1 MEILFYMSLVAPLI
15 LALWAIFTPKNFAR
29 KYLQINRFAYLA
41 LAILAG
47 FFYIKGITID
57 TTFFTIDKINIV
69 FYSIIFFLSFLISAY
84 AVSYFGTEIDHK
96 EIGRGR
102 LKQYNMMINF
112 FILAM
117 LFVAVSKNLMVMW
130 IALEATTIFTT
141 FLISF
146 YGTKSSWEAAWKYVI
161 LCWIWVT
168 IGLLG
173 LFMMMMAWVH
183 NLDFTA
189 ITKEAV
195 INKNLLELAFVFIL
209 VWFGTKVW
217 FFPLNSWLP
226 DAHGKW
232 STPISAFMSSI
243 LLPLAFYMIIR
254 SQAIIDFHLNSD
266 FTSKMMIF
274 FALVT
279 IVYSGFVMI
288 IQHHYK
294 RALAYSSS
302 ENMWIIAFSWA
313 LGWLGA
319 PLAQM
324 FSLLHV
330 VGHSFLK
337 TASFMSAWNILLH
350 THTGQFEKIGE
361 IAKYM
366 RNSSI
371 LLVISLFML
380 VGLPPSPLFISELGI
395 IWQAYL
401 VNPLY
406 ALVFVVWIVL
416 AFTGL
421 LYNFSGLFAK
431 KENTDN
437 LKKIDKDFKIGCM
450 HMPII
455 MALVLAIVVS
465 VVFVM
470 NFRF

>member
-1 MEILFYMSLVAPLI
+1 MEILFYITLIVPLI
-15 LALWAIFTPKNFAR
+15 LTLWAIFTSKDFAR
-29 KYLQINRFAYLA
+29 KYLQINKFTYLI
-41 LAILAG
+41 LAIIAIY
-47 FFYIKGITID
+47 FWIKWE
-57 TTFFTIDKINIV
+57 KINTSFFIIDNINII
-69 FYSIIFFLSFLISAY
+69 FYSIIFILSFLISSY
-84 AVSYFGTEIDHK
+84 AISYFWTEIEHK
-96 EIGRGR
+96 TIGRWR
-102 LKQYNMMINF
+102 LKQYNMMINL
-112 FILAM
+112 FIFSM
-117 LFVAVSKNLMVMW
+117 LFVAVSKNLMLMW

-173 LFMMMMAWVH
+173 LFMMMLAWVH
-183 NLDFTA
+183 NLDYTT
-189 ITKEAV
+189 ITKETV
-195 INKNLLELAFVFIL
+195 INKNLLELAFAFIL

-243 LLPLAFYMIIR
+243 LLPLAFYMITR
-254 SQAIIDFHLNSD
+254 SQAIIDFYLDSD

-274 FALVT
+274 FAIVT
-279 IVYSGFVMI
+279 ILYSGIVMI

-294 RALAYSSS
+294 RTLAYSSS

-324 FSLLHV
+324 FSLLHI

-337 TASFMSAWNILLH
+337 TASFMSAWNILLY
-350 THTGQFEKIGE
+350 THTWQFDKIWE
-361 IAKYM
+361 ITKYM

-380 VGLPPSPLFISELGI
+380 VGLPPSPLFISEVGI
-395 IWQAYL
+395 IWQAYII
-401 VNPLY
+401 NPIY
-406 ALVFVVWIVL
+406 ALIFIIWIVL
-416 AFTGL
+416 AFSGL
-421 LYNFSGLFAK
+421 LYNFSWLFVK
-431 KENTDN
+431 KENTDE

-450 HMPII
+450 HIPII

-465 VVFVM
+465 VIFVM
-470 NFRF
+470 NFKF

>member
-1 MEILFYMSLVAPLI
+1 METLFYISLAAPALLWV
-15 LALWAIFTPKNFAR
+15 LALTMGQNNAKTF
-29 KYLQINRFAYLA
+29 LQVNRFSYLA
-41 LAILAG
+41 LAIIAIVLFAT
-47 FFYIKGITID
+47 KTRID
-57 TTFFTIDKINIV
+57 TTFFVLDSLNIV
-69 FYSIIFFLSFLISAY
+69 YYSIILILSFLISAY

-96 EIGRGR
+96 EIGRWR
-102 LKQYNMMINF
+102 LKQYNIFINF
-112 FILAM
+112 FILSM

-161 LCWIWVT
+161 LCWIGVT
-168 IGLLG
+168 IWLLG
-173 LFMMMMAWVH
+173 LFMMMSAWVH
-183 NLDFTA
+183 NLDFTTA
-189 ITKEAV
+189 IKEV
-195 INKNLLELAFVFIL
+195 WVNKNMLELAFVFIL
-209 VWFGTKVW
+209 VWFGTKVG

-243 LLPLAFYMIIR
+243 LLPLAFYMITR
-254 SQAIIDFHLNSD
+254 AQSIIDINLASN
-266 FTSKMMIF
+266 FTSKLMIF

-302 ENMWIIAFSWA
+302 ENMWIIAFAWA
-313 LGWLGA
+313 LGT
-319 PLAQM
+319 PLAQT
-324 FSLLHV
+324 FALLHV

-350 THTGQFEKIGE
+350 THSWQFEKIGE

-380 VGLPPSPLFISELGI
+380 VWLPPSPLFISELGI

-401 VNPLY
+401 VNPVY

-416 AFTGL
+416 AFSGL
-421 LYNFSGLFAK
+421 LYNFSSLFAK
-431 KENTDN
+431 KEEVDN
-437 LKKIDKDFKIGCM
+437 LKKIEKDFKIGCM

-455 MALVLAIVVS
+455 LALIFALIVAWVFLA
-465 VVFVM
+465 